1 MSSTASSTTSSGT
14 PTNSPPDPGPARP
27 SDRRALLALGL
38 GNTVEWYDWQAAG
51 LLAALVGP
59 HFFPATDPLSATL
72 SALAVFAVGFAARPF
87 GGVLLGTVA
96 DRVGR
101 RAVMLLSVAI
111 MAVSTLVIAVLPTYA
126 EIGAWAGVALVAS
139 RLAQGISTGVE
150 APLSSAYAAE
160 LAPPGHEARWG
171 GGVIGMFVNLGLL
184 GASLVSFA
192 ASGLLGNAAMSEWGW
207 RLPFVFGALLG
218 LVTLYLRRSLPES
231 LHVADPAGEV
241 PAGEAG
247 EVPAQS
253 AQSVGEVWRTV
264 RRHWVGVLAVVFV
277 VGAAQAFNYAWN
289 VGLPSLARGGFA
301 ENATSVFGLTT
312 LLGLVMMLGS
322 PLVGRWADRYRLSRV
337 FLVGRVLAIPAV
349 FLMLAYTG
357 PGLGTLAVVLLAG
370 GVVLILNMTLYN
382 VVSVSL
388 MPQSCRAAGCGIG
401 YGIGV
406 ALFGGTASY
415 LLVWLQRAHLGWL
428 FPCYVAVLCVL
439 SIALYLLAR
448 RRGEVY
454 VGE

>member
-1 MSSTASSTTSSGT
+1 MSSTTDA
-14 PTNSPPDPGPARP
+14 PPRAGN
-27 SDRRALLALGL
+27 RRALLGLGL

-51 LLAALVGP
+51 LLAALIGP
-59 HFFPATDPLSATL
+59 HFFPNVDPLSATL
-72 SALAVFAVGFAARPF
+72 SALAVFAVGFAARPV

-111 MAVSTLVIAVLPTYA
+111 MAVSTLVIAVLPTYSQ
-126 EIGAWAGVALVAS
+126 IGAWAGVILVGC

-171 GGVIGMFVNLGLL
+171 GGVISMFVNLGLL
-184 GASLVSFA
+184 GASLVSFI
-192 ASGLLGNAAMSEWGW
+192 ASALLGNDAMSDWGW
-207 RLPFVFGALLG
+207 RIPFVFGALLG
-218 LVTLYLRRSLPES
+218 VLTLYLRRALPET
-231 LHVADPAGEV
+231 LHGPDAADPGAASTASTGD
-241 PAGEAG
+241 
-247 EVPAQS
+247 
-253 AQSVGEVWRTV
+253 VWRMV

-289 VGLPSLARGGFA
+289 VGLPSLARGGFH
-301 ENATSVFGLTT
+301 ENATAVFGLTT
-312 LLGLVMMLGS
+312 LLGLIMMLGS
-322 PLVGRWADRYRLSRV
+322 PLVGGWADRYKLSRV
-337 FLVGRVLAIPAV
+337 FLIGRVLAIPTV

-357 PGLGTLAVVLLAG
+357 PGIGTLATVLLVG

-382 VVSVSL
+382 VVGASL
-388 MPQSCRAAGCGIG
+388 MPMACRAAGCGIG

-428 FPCYVAVLCVL
+428 FPCYVAVLCAL
-439 SIALYLLAR
+439 SIVLYLVAR

>member
-1 MSSTASSTTSSGT
+1 MSSTTDA
-14 PTNSPPDPGPARP
+14 PPRAGN
-27 SDRRALLALGL
+27 RRALLGLGL

-51 LLAALVGP
+51 LLAALMGP
-59 HFFPATDPLSATL
+59 HFFPNVDPLSATL
-72 SALAVFAVGFAARPF
+72 SALAVFAVGFAARPV

-111 MAVSTLVIAVLPTYA
+111 MAVSTLVIAVLPTYSQ
-126 EIGAWAGVALVAS
+126 IGAWAGVILVGC

-171 GGVIGMFVNLGLL
+171 GGVISMFVNLGLL
-184 GASLVSFA
+184 GASLVSFT
-192 ASGLLGNAAMSEWGW
+192 ASALLGNDAMSDWGW
-207 RLPFVFGALLG
+207 RIPFVFGALLG
-218 LVTLYLRRSLPES
+218 LLTLYLRRSLPET
-231 LHVADPAGEV
+231 LRAADPGGA
-241 PAGEAG
+241 A
-247 EVPAQS
+247 S
-253 AQSVGEVWRTV
+253 ASAGEVWRTV

-337 FLVGRVLAIPAV
+337 FLAGRVLAIPAV
-349 FLMLAYTG
+349 F
-357 PGLGTLAVVLLAG
+357 
-370 GVVLILNMTLYN
+370 
-382 VVSVSL
+382 L

-428 FPCYVAVLCVL
+428 FPCYVAVLCAL
-439 SIALYLLAR
+439 SIVLYLVAR

>member
-1 MSSTASSTTSSGT
+1 MSSTTSSGT
-14 PTNSPPDPGPARP
+14 PTNSPPDTGPARP
-27 SDRRALLALGL
+27 SSRRALLALGL

-51 LLAALVGP
+51 LLAALMGP

-111 MAVSTLVIAVLPTYA
+111 MAVSTLVIAVLPTYSQ
-126 EIGAWAGVALVAS
+126 IGAWAGVILVAC

-171 GGVIGMFVNLGLL
+171 GGVISMFVNLGLL
-184 GASLVSFA
+184 GASLVSFV

-218 LVTLYLRRSLPES
+218 LVTLYLRRSLPET
-231 LHVADPAGEV
+231 LHAEDPAGEV
-241 PAGEAG
+241 PAGTA
-247 EVPAQS
+247 AQS
-253 AQSVGEVWRTV
+253 APSAQSAGQIWRTV

-337 FLVGRVLAIPAV
+337 FLAGRVLAIPAV

-454 VGE
+454 VGD

>member
-1 MSSTASSTTSSGT
+1 MSSTTSS
-14 PTNSPPDPGPARP
+14 TNSPADTTGSARP
-27 SDRRALLALGL
+27 AGRRALLALGL

-51 LLAALVGP
+51 LLAALMGP

-72 SALAVFAVGFAARPF
+72 SALAVFAVGFAARPV

-111 MAVSTLVIAVLPTYA
+111 MAVSTLVIAVLPTYS
-126 EIGAWAGVALVAS
+126 EIGAWAGVVLVAC

-150 APLSSAYAAE
+150 APLSTAYAAE
-160 LAPPGHEARWG
+160 LAPAGHEGRWG
-171 GGVIGMFVNLGLL
+171 GGVISMFVNVGLL

-218 LVTLYLRRSLPES
+218 LVTLYLRRSLPET
-231 LHVADPAGEV
+231 LHTSDASGSAGAAPAVSSAVSTG
-241 PAGEAG
+241 
-247 EVPAQS
+247 QS
-253 AQSVGEVWRTV
+253 TGQVWRMV
-264 RRHWVGVLAVVFV
+264 RRHWVGVLAVIFV
-277 VGAAQAFNYAWN
+277 VGAAQAFNYGWN
-289 VGLPSLARGGFA
+289 VGLPSLARGGFR
-301 ENATSVFGLTT
+301 ENATAVFGLTT
-312 LLGLVMMLGS
+312 LLGVVLVLGS
-322 PLVGRWADRYRLSRV
+322 PLVGRWADRFRLSRV
-337 FLVGRVLAIPAV
+337 FLVGRVLAIPTV

-357 PGLGTLAVVLLAG
+357 PGLGTLATVLLAG

-382 VVSVSL
+382 LVSASL
-388 MPQSCRAAGCGIG
+388 MPKSCRAAGCGLG

-415 LLVWLQRAHLGWL
+415 LLVWLQRVHLGWL
-428 FPCYVAVLCVL
+428 FPCYVAVLCAL
-439 SIALYLLAR
+439 SIALYLVAR

>member
-1 MSSTASSTTSSGT
+1 MSSTTSSGT
-14 PTNSPPDPGPARP
+14 PTNTAGSARP
-27 SDRRALLALGL
+27 GGRRALLALGL

-51 LLAALVGP
+51 LLAALMGP

-72 SALAVFAVGFAARPF
+72 SALAVFAVGFAARPV

-111 MAVSTLVIAVLPTYA
+111 MAVSTLVIAVLPTYSQ
-126 EIGAWAGVALVAS
+126 IGAWAGVVLVAC

-150 APLSSAYAAE
+150 APLSTAYAAE
-160 LAPPGHEARWG
+160 LAPAGHEGRWG
-171 GGVIGMFVNLGLL
+171 GGVISMFVNVGLL

-218 LVTLYLRRSLPES
+218 LVTLYLRRSLPET
-231 LHVADPAGEV
+231 LHASDAPGSADAAPAV
-241 PAGEAG
+241 STAVSSAVSAG
-247 EVPAQS
+247 QS
-253 AQSVGEVWRTV
+253 TGQVWRMV
-264 RRHWVGVLAVVFV
+264 RRHWVGVLAVIFV
-277 VGAAQAFNYAWN
+277 VGAAQAFNYGWN
-289 VGLPSLARGGFA
+289 VGLPSLARGGFR
-301 ENATSVFGLTT
+301 ENATAVFGLTT
-312 LLGLVMMLGS
+312 LLGVVLVLGS
-322 PLVGRWADRYRLSRV
+322 PLVGRWADRYRLSRM

-370 GVVLILNMTLYN
+370 GAVLILNMTLYN
-382 VVSVSL
+382 LVSASL
-388 MPQSCRAAGCGIG
+388 MPKSCRAAGCGLG

-428 FPCYVAVLCVL
+428 FPCYVAVLCAL
-439 SIALYLLAR
+439 SIALYLVAR

>member
-1 MSSTASSTTSSGT
+1 MSSTTS
-14 PTNSPPDPGPARP
+14 PTNSPADTTGSARP
-27 SDRRALLALGL
+27 AGRRALIALGL

-51 LLAALVGP
+51 LLAALMGP

-72 SALAVFAVGFAARPF
+72 SALAVFAVGFAARPV

-111 MAVSTLVIAVLPTYA
+111 MAVSTLVIAVLPTYSQ
-126 EIGAWAGVALVAS
+126 IGAWAGVGLVAC
-139 RLAQGISTGVE
+139 RLSQGISTGVE
-150 APLSSAYAAE
+150 APLSTAYAAE
-160 LAPPGHEARWG
+160 LAPAGHEGRWG
-171 GGVIGMFVNLGLL
+171 GGVISMFVNLGLL

-192 ASGLLGNAAMSEWGW
+192 ASGLLGNAAMAEWGW

-218 LVTLYLRRSLPES
+218 LVTLYLRRSLPET
-231 LHVADPAGEV
+231 LHTPDAPGSAAAVSSGQLS
-241 PAGEAG
+241 GHTSG
-247 EVPAQS
+247 QS
-253 AQSVGEVWRTV
+253 TGQSTGQVWRMV
-264 RRHWVGVLAVVFV
+264 RRHWVGVLAVIFV
-277 VGAAQAFNYAWN
+277 VGAAQAFNYGWN
-289 VGLPSLARGGFA
+289 VGLPSLARGGFR
-301 ENATSVFGLTT
+301 ENATAVFGLTT
-312 LLGLVMMLGS
+312 LLGVVLVLGS
-322 PLVGRWADRYRLSRV
+322 ALVGRWADRFRLSRV

-370 GVVLILNMTLYN
+370 GAVLVLNMTLYN
-382 VVSVSL
+382 LVSASL
-388 MPQSCRAAGCGIG
+388 MPKSCRAAGCGLG

-428 FPCYVAVLCVL
+428 FPCYVAVLCGL
-439 SIALYLLAR
+439 SIALYVVAR

>member
-1 MSSTASSTTSSGT
+1 MSSTTDA
-14 PTNSPPDPGPARP
+14 PPRAGN
-27 SDRRALLALGL
+27 RRALLGLGL

-51 LLAALVGP
+51 LLAALMGP
-59 HFFPATDPLSATL
+59 HFFPNVDPLSATL
-72 SALAVFAVGFAARPF
+72 SALAVFAVGFAARPV

-111 MAVSTLVIAVLPTYA
+111 MAVSTLVIAVLPTYSQ
-126 EIGAWAGVALVAS
+126 IGAWAGVILVGC
-139 RLAQGISTGVE
+139 RLTQGISTGVE

-171 GGVIGMFVNLGLL
+171 GGVISMFVNLGLL
-184 GASLVSFA
+184 GASLVSFT
-192 ASGLLGNAAMSEWGW
+192 ASALLGNDAMSDWGW
-207 RLPFVFGALLG
+207 RIPFVFGALLG
-218 LVTLYLRRSLPES
+218 LLTLYLRRSLPET
-231 LHVADPAGEV
+231 LRAADPGGA
-241 PAGEAG
+241 A
-247 EVPAQS
+247 S
-253 AQSVGEVWRTV
+253 ASAGEVWRMV

-289 VGLPSLARGGFA
+289 VGLPSLARGGFH
-301 ENATSVFGLTT
+301 ENATAVFGLTT
-312 LLGLVMMLGS
+312 LLGLIMMLGS
-322 PLVGRWADRYRLSRV
+322 PLVGGWADRYKLSRV
-337 FLVGRVLAIPAV
+337 FLLGRVLAIPTV

-357 PGLGTLAVVLLAG
+357 PGIGTLATVLLVG

-382 VVSVSL
+382 VVGASL
-388 MPQSCRAAGCGIG
+388 MPMACRAAGCGIG

-428 FPCYVAVLCVL
+428 FPCYVAVLCAL
-439 SIALYLLAR
+439 SIVLYLVAR

>member
-1 MSSTASSTTSSGT
+1 MSSTTSSGT
-14 PTNSPPDPGPARP
+14 PTDTTGSARP
-27 SDRRALLALGL
+27 AGRRALLALGL

-51 LLAALVGP
+51 LLAALMGP

-72 SALAVFAVGFAARPF
+72 SALAVFAVGFAARPV

-111 MAVSTLVIAVLPTYA
+111 MAVSTLVIAVLPTYSQ
-126 EIGAWAGVALVAS
+126 IGAWAGVVLVAC

-150 APLSSAYAAE
+150 APLSTAYAAE
-160 LAPPGHEARWG
+160 LAPAGHEARWG
-171 GGVIGMFVNLGLL
+171 GGVISMFVNLGLL

-192 ASGLLGNAAMSEWGW
+192 ASGLLGNAAMSDWGW

-218 LVTLYLRRSLPES
+218 LVTLYLRRSLPET
-231 LHVADPAGEV
+231 LHAPDAPGSAGAAPAES
-241 PAGEAG
+241 A
-247 EVPAQS
+247 AQPTG
-253 AQSVGEVWRTV
+253 QSTGQVWRMV

-277 VGAAQAFNYAWN
+277 VGAAQAFNYGWN
-289 VGLPSLARGGFA
+289 VGLPSLARGGFR
-301 ENATSVFGLTT
+301 ENATAVFGLTT
-312 LLGLVMMLGS
+312 LLGVVLVLGS
-322 PLVGRWADRYRLSRV
+322 PLVGGWADRYRLSRV
-337 FLVGRVLAIPAV
+337 FLIGRVLAIPTV

-357 PGLGTLAVVLLAG
+357 PGLGTLAVVLLVG
-370 GVVLILNMTLYN
+370 GAALILNMTVYN
-382 VVSVSL
+382 IVGASL
-388 MPQSCRAAGCGIG
+388 MPIACRAAGCGLG

-428 FPCYVAVLCVL
+428 FPCYVAVLCAL
-439 SIALYLLAR
+439 SIALYLVAR